1 MYLDV
6 NRVTTD
12 RLDRVIRKQRSL
24 KSTANAQVEDDD
36 SVVEKFG
43 WRSSMMEESEVGKRT
58 G

>member
-24 KSTANAQVEDDD
+24 KSTASAQVEDDD
-36 SVVEKFG
+36 SVVEEFG
-43 WRSSMMEESEVGKRT
+43 WRSSMMKVGE
-58 G
+58 